1 MLQPEHV
8 SSSKLTVH
16 AISRFF
22 APMFLRPFGHSISD
36 EATANSA
43 TAMLRSATKK
53 KGVKGAG
60 RSDTAGEREKAAQT
74 TGESD
79 TVIQSFLGTGSR
91 EVFQSISLRAYDKP
105 TVKRISYA
113 EKRKAMAHSAAVDSV
128 DALMEWERQT
138 GCFTEDDE

>member
-1 MLQPEHV
+1 MIPPESAKRLH
-8 SSSKLTVH
+8 
-16 AISRFF
+16 R
-22 APMFLRPFGHSISD
+22 RP
-36 EATANSA
+36 
-43 TAMLRSATKK
+43 
-53 KGVKGAG
+53 
-60 RSDTAGEREKAAQT
+60 ERRYSHPEL
-74 TGESD
+74 
-79 TVIQSFLGTGSR
+79 LGTGSR